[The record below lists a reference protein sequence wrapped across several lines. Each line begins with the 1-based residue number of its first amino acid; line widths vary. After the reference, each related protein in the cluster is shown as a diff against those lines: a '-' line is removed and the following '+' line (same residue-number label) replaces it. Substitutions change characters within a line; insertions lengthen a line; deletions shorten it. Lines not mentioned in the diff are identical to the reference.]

1 MFRLFFFI
9 VGFFFT
15 VSQNNLLTAEVGMPQ
30 LDPTYWASQA
40 FWLII
45 IFSLLYL
52 TLSKMFIPKIK
63 ESIDDRENK
72 IKDDLDEAQKLK
84 LVAEEKLKEYETTIE
99 NAKKEVLKVIFDSK
113 NQLSSEI
120 QSKKKKIEEEIEEE
134 LKNAEKEIE
143 NLKRDSLTNISTI
156 SEEMASK
163 VVELVSGEPLNQSS
177 VKAAV
182 METTKKDLGKYL

>member
-1 MFRLFFFI
+1 MRLFLLI
-9 VGFFFT
+9 VKILIA
-15 VSQNNLLTAEVGMPQ
+15 SQINLLAAEAGMPQ

-40 FWLII
+40 FWLIL
-45 IFSLLYL
+45 IFTLLYL
-52 TLSKMFIPKIK
+52 TLSKIFIPKIK

-84 LVAEEKLKEYETTIE
+84 LIAEEKLKEYETTIE

-120 QSKKKKIEEEIEEE
+120 QSKKKGIEKEIEKE

-143 NLKRDSLTNISTI
+143 ILKRDSLTNISII

-163 VVELVSGEPLNQSS
+163 VVEQVSGEPLNQSS

-182 METTKKDLGKYL
+182 IETTKKDLGKYL